1 MWGPNHTT
9 HAFST
14 FYCKYN
20 LGVLDLQI
28 IYLFYHKIKSNF
40 IDIFLFK
47 SNILKI
53 ALKTKS
59 DRKRV

>member
-1 MWGPNHTT
+1 MNQRRIHTSIQFNAMLGPNHTT

-20 LGVLDLQI
+20 LGMLQI

-40 IDIFLFK
+40 IDIFY
-47 SNILKI
+47 LK
-53 ALKTKS
+53 ATF
-59 DRKRV
+59 